1 MRQVM
6 FRGMRLNDLDHW
18 VTTELSLWG
27 HAAPVY
33 EAGKRVQMDG
43 SWHTTP
49 FHESL
54 SGGLAGVYV
63 GASPD
68 NAQRAL
74 RELRRAMLP
83 SEAWLSVETA
93 TGWQSIRVFRSGKLD
108 IHWQNE
114 AKIFEWSTQV
124 TADDPSWFRG
134 GQNDQ
139 GELDGSGIQTF
150 ELGMYR
156 ISGGLKFPFRFP
168 LKFPTY
174 SSGGEVSFKVE
185 SSARLILDIRGP
197 VKSPELLFTGPD
209 RSYLLKWQGT
219 YLSSGEVLSVEPA
232 RKSSVINGSVP
243 RVPAIR
249 QWPVSLGPGY
259 WSIKYT
265 GEEYNSSSQVLVRV
279 LEVI

>member
-6 FRGMRLNDLDHW
+6 FRGMQLNDLDRW
-18 VTTELSLWG
+18 VTTEMSLWG

-49 FHESL
+49 SHEAL
-54 SGGLAGVYV
+54 SGGLSGVYV
-63 GASPD
+63 GVSPD
-68 NAQRAL
+68 DAQRAL

-108 IHWQNE
+108 VSWKNE

-139 GELDGSGIQTF
+139 GELDGTGIQTF

-156 ISGGLKFPFRFP
+156 ISGGLKFPVRFP
-168 LKFPTY
+168 LKFPFY
-174 SSGGEVSFKVE
+174 ASGGEVSFRVE
-185 SSARLILDIRGP
+185 SAARVIIDIRGP
-197 VKSPELLFTGPD
+197 VKSPELVFSGPE
-209 RSYLLKWQGT
+209 RSYLLRWSGT
-219 YLSSGEVLSVEPA
+219 HLSSGETLYVEPA
-232 RKSSVINGSVP
+232 RKSSVINGLAP

-249 QWPVSLGPGY
+249 QWPVSLPPGY
-259 WSIKYT
+259 WSIKFS
-265 GEEYNSSSQVLVRV
+265 GDEYNSASRVLIRV